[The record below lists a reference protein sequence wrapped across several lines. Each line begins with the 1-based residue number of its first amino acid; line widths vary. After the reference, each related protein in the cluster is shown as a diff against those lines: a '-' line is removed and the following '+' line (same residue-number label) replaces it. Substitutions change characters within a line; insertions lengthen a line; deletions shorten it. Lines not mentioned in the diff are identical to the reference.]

1 MVGFRIRVPCLVLG
15 CALTV
20 GACTGHSS
28 TSAPSTGSS
37 TSSTPSRSASM
48 TTTSGSVASTSTM
61 KAPQIESSPP
71 GDIPDNQAYV
81 EYSPPSGVYRIKVPE
96 GWARSNAGS
105 AVVFG
110 DKFNMIRVELR
121 AAAAAPTVASVPSE
135 LPALAAS
142 TLGYRQGLLSSV
154 TRTAGPAVL
163 IAYQAASPP
172 NAVTGKSVLLDVER
186 YEFWARGTEAIV
198 TLSGSVGS
206 DNVDP
211 WRIVTNAFGWK

>member
-1 MVGFRIRVPCLVLG
+1 MVRVRVRVSCLVLG
-15 CALTV
+15 CALTLV
-20 GACTGHSS
+20 ACSGHSS
-28 TSAPSTGSS
+28 TSARSAGSS
-37 TSSTPSRSASM
+37 TSSTPGRSAST
-48 TTTSGSVASTSTM
+48 TTTSGSVASTSTT

-81 EYSPPSGVYRIKVPE
+81 EYSPPSGGYRIKVPE

-105 AVVFG
+105 AVVFS
-110 DKFNMIRVELR
+110 DKYNTIRVELR

-154 TRTAGPAVL
+154 TRTAGSAVL
-163 IAYQAASPP
+163 IRYQAASPP
-172 NAVTGKSVLLDVER
+172 NDVTGKSVLLDVER
-186 YEFWARGTEAIV
+186 YEFWARRTEAII

-211 WRIVTNAFGWK
+211 WRTVTNSFGWK